1 VGQVLRLGP
10 NLVEVPI
17 SAMLVLGVAVEP

>member
-17 SAMLVLGVAVEP
+17 SAMLVLGVG